1 MVKRKGLIIL
11 IVISALIILIA
22 SVVLYFC
29 VFNNN
34 YQSINIDLKEKPIDN
49 VYNNLSNTGDSLTK
63 INDRLYFNYYG
74 DPLTYGTYEISDS
87 YAKRVYWEGPSIESR
102 YYLNLDNVYDNKL
115 LSYGYQKN
123 YIEYYNFEHGKNE
136 RFIKIDIPT
145 SNNLTDFNP
154 FVVNGN
160 LLASIGSK
168 IYKYSNGMFDLVAS
182 KKLCSKEYSSIAF
195 DNDYMYFTSY
205 KDNGESYDELC
216 KYNLK
221 TRKNIST
228 IDISELGDV
237 YSYVFADSIAFDDE
251 MFSLIPDE
259 KGDYYLYK
267 FDFEKGSYEKLQ
279 EMNEECVLNGY
290 DHKLFLSV
298 SSGKHK
304 GIYKFNNN
312 KKSFELLKDGI
323 CPVELYI
330 FGEKWLYYIDDNHVL
345 YRVTQDGKTAEKVF
359 G

>member
-11 IVISALIILIA
+11 TVISALIILIA

-34 YQSINIDLKEKPIDN
+34 YQSINIDLREKSIDN
-49 VYNNLSNTGDSLTK
+49 VYNNLSNTGASLTK
-63 INDRLYFNYYG
+63 IDDKLYFNFNG
-74 DPLTYGTYEISDS
+74 DFLTYGTYEISDT

-102 YYLNLDNVYDNKL
+102 YYLDLDNVYDNKL
-115 LSYGYQKN
+115 LSYGYQEK
-123 YIEYYNFEHGKNE
+123 YIEYYNFDNGKNE

-145 SNNLTDFNP
+145 SNDLTDFNP

-160 LLASIGSK
+160 LLASNGSK
-168 IYKYSNGMFDLVAS
+168 IYKYSNGKFELAAS
-182 KKLCSKEYSSIAF
+182 KKLCSKEYSSVAF
-195 DNDYMYFTSY
+195 DNDYMYFISY
-205 KDNGESYDELC
+205 KDNGESYDKLC

-221 TRKNIST
+221 TRKIIST
-228 IDISELGDV
+228 IDISELGDI
-237 YSYVFADSIAFDDE
+237 YYYVFADSIAFDDE

-259 KGDYYLYK
+259 KYDYYLYK

-290 DHKLFLSV
+290 AHKLFMSV
-298 SSGKHK
+298 SSGERK

-330 FGEKWLYYIDDNHVL
+330 FGEKWLYFIDDNHVL
-345 YRVTQDGKTAEKVF
+345 NRVTQDGKTTEKVF